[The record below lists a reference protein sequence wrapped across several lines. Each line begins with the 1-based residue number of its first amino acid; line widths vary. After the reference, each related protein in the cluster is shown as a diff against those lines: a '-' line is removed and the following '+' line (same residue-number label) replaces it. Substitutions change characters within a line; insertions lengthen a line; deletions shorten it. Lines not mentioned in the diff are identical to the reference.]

1 MIVAADAPGLA
12 RTAIVLLWA
21 SILITVIQQVAET
34 SVFGQGRLGT
44 VLLALAI
51 YALVIF
57 RASRRHNW
65 ARYVLLLWTAL
76 AAALYVTGLRGDD
89 RPLWDH
95 LLVVASFLVEIG
107 GVLML
112 FTATARQWYGRKS
125 ST

>member
-1 MIVAADAPGLA
+1 MIVAADAPGLV

-21 SILITVIQQVAET
+21 SILISVIQQVVET
-34 SVFGQGRLGT
+34 SIFGVGRLGT
-44 VLLALAI
+44 VLVVLAI

-76 AAALYVTGLRGDD
+76 AAALYATGLRSDD

-95 LLVVASFLVEIG
+95 LLVVASFLVEIA

-112 FTATARQWYGRKS
+112 FAATARQWYGRKS
-125 ST
+125 SK